1 MRLLQR
7 MATIAQY
14 SSLEKA
20 PQIYGIPDHK
30 QQTIFSP
37 QQYNYLNDT
46 ECHGEKMFWYDWKII
61 SIYVCNFTCL
71 NYKWKSFQ
79 RGKPQGALEEKENTI
94 RLKGCP
100 KVWKELWSGQETSSS
115 PWHWIDEPR
124 NTLEWHM
131 NIKVH
136 LTQFLHICV

>member
-1 MRLLQR
+1 MRLLQG

-46 ECHGEKMFWYDWKII
+46 ECYGEKMF
-61 SIYVCNFTCL
+61 
-71 NYKWKSFQ
+71 
-79 RGKPQGALEEKENTI
+79 
-94 RLKGCP
+94 
-100 KVWKELWSGQETSSS
+100 
-115 PWHWIDEPR
+115 
-124 NTLEWHM
+124 
-131 NIKVH
+131 
-136 LTQFLHICV
+136 